1 MQKEKKD
8 KHFIHKPQYPG
19 GMAAMRKLI
28 KDNLKYPEDALKQK
42 VEGTVVV
49 KYAIDHRGKVVDAKV
64 IAGIGHGCDEE
75 AVRLVFLFQFEV
87 PKNYKM
93 RVRFHK
99 DIHIHFRLPKA
110 KPKPKTRVSTITY
123 TVTPSSKPK
132 EKSGSTGYTIKWNG

>member
-8 KHFIHKPQYPG
+8 KHFIHKPHYPG

-28 KDNLKYPEDALKQK
+28 KENLKYPEEALKNK

-49 KYAIDHRGKVVDAKV
+49 KYGIDHRGHVVDAKV

-75 AVRLVFLFQFEV
+75 AARLVFLLKFDV

-110 KPKPKTRVSTITY
+110 KPKPKTQSTTVSY
-123 TVTPSSKPK
+123 TVTPASKPK
-132 EKSGSTGYTIKWNG
+132 EKPGSTGYTITWNG